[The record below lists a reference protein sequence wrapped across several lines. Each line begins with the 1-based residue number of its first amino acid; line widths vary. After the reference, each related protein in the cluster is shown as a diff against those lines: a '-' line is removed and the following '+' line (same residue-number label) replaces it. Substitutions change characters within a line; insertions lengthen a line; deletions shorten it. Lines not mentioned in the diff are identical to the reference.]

1 MGEFFIWHACGVTPF
16 YGEVGPQNQRTAP
29 AGGRLPR
36 RGRWTGRSPG
46 RMRGAQPSRKTGPD
60 EWVLPGRSLSQPTA
74 DSSLY
79 AREPLYRPRSELFIG
94 ARLFS
99 VAGHPSSVRA
109 YALPP
114 SPWGKATSG
123 GGLGYRALWDGEVF
137 PLIRQGFALPPSPWG
152 KASSGGG
159 GAFSAGDEITVRCR
173 RRTGPACRGLRG
185 RRRRARGGR

>member
-1 MGEFFIWHACGVTPF
+1 MREKPPIFQIARYPTPPPEAAFPHGE
-16 YGEVGPQNQRTAP
+16 
-29 AGGRLPR
+29 GGSAKPR
-36 RGRWTGRSPG
+36 
-46 RMRGAQPSRKTGPD
+46 RMRGDPALTKNRVD
-60 EWVLPGRSLSQPTA
+60 EWALPGRSLSQPGA

-79 AREPLYRPRSELFIG
+79 AREPLYRPRSEMFIG

-99 VAGHPSSVRA
+99 VVGGPSSVRA

-123 GGLGYRALWDGEVF
+123 GGLGYRALRDDERVF
-137 PLIRQGFALPPSPWG
+137 LPHPSGLRPVHLPRRG
-152 KASSGGG
+152 RHPPGGG
-159 GAFSAGDEITVRCR
+159 GLPPPGNSITVRCR

>member
-1 MGEFFIWHACGVTPF
+1 
-16 YGEVGPQNQRTAP
+16 
-29 AGGRLPR
+29 
-36 RGRWTGRSPG
+36 
-46 RMRGAQPSRKTGPD
+46 MRGTWLSQRTGPD
-60 EWVLPGRSLSQPTA
+60 ERALPGRSLSQPTA

-79 AREPLYRPRSELFIG
+79 AREPLYRPQSEIFIG

-123 GGLGYRALWDGEVF
+123 GGWGAGRSGKSEVF
-137 PLIRQGFALPPSPWG
+137 SLIRQGLRPATFPVGEGCFPAGEGLSPAGEGCLQAGEGCPPPGNS
-152 KASSGGG
+152 
-159 GAFSAGDEITVRCR
+159 ITVRCR